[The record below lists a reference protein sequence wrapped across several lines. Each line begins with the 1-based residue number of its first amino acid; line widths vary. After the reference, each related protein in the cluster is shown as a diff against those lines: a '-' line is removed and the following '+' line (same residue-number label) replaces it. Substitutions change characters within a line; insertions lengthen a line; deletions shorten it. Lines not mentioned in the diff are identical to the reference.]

1 MPTAMSARLEDILA
15 KLHLI
20 AGGDT
25 LLVERAL
32 RHAGPKLEDIV
43 NYIAANRGTS

>member
-1 MPTAMSARLEDILA
+1 MPTAMSARLEEILA

-32 RHAGPKLEDIV
+32 RVAGPNLEDIV
-43 NYIAANRGTS
+43 DYIETHRGA